1 MCVACV
7 LHLVVHVQ
15 IRSKLVHDL
24 INEAYLPKP
33 HHKFSGSRGAGIL
46 LDTGTP
52 THGNKSTSV
61 VKQGFNKTCHIC
73 KLDAQRSYAYASIVN
88 FDNESLQSLKQHN
101 QADRSNVFFV
111 ESLQFSKIHN
121 KTLFAGSALADAYN
135 KMVLALLQE
144 PRINL
149 RFVIFEN
156 SRAGVGNKLR
166 GLGAAVLIAL
176 KERRIVLLGEKM
188 TWFADFYSD
197 GLSNWLVSRV
207 HVFNIHIH
215 HAALK
220 FTSKHEIPFQRWR
233 RFVLERKN
241 EKFWYCNWGSVPHD
255 LHSLEIWDGCFGIP
269 AVSGWER
276 THFLNP
282 VSPCPKNTCFTQADG
297 SVRNLY
303 FITCWQ
309 IANLALVR
317 ANDRFL
323 NQISKLKD
331 LLEWETYDTRLGLQI
346 RACVDCGRNHITNE
360 TFIINSIKCIE
371 AQVLQVQA
379 AHGKETKIAVYCA
392 TDKALWI
399 SKVALAL
406 EHTNVTVLSHGSRS
420 KFIQTA
426 NGGSFDKLLS
436 PMLDFHMLGETASI
450 VVPHFTSFSNFA
462 AARTRRMLY
471 TGSPTGVGAELC
483 KPIFSDIFV
492 RNTPVYSN
500 AHCASQTVKL

>member
-15 IRSKLVHDL
+15 FRSKLVHDI
-24 INEAYLPKP
+24 INEAYLPTH
-33 HHKFSGSRGAGIL
+33 HHKFSGSRSAVIL
-46 LDTGTP
+46 SDTGTP
-52 THGNKSTSV
+52 THRNKSKSV
-61 VKQGFNKTCHIC
+61 LKQAFNKICHNC
-73 KLDAQRSYAYASIVN
+73 KIDVQQSYAHARIVN
-88 FDNESLQSLKQHN
+88 FHNESSQSFKSHN
-101 QADRSNVFFV
+101 ETDGLNVFST
-111 ESLQFSKIHN
+111 ERLQISTMQNTTF
-121 KTLFAGSALADAYN
+121 FAGSALADAYN
-135 KMVLALLQE
+135 KMVLALLEE
-144 PRINL
+144 PRTNL

-188 TWFADFYSD
+188 TWFADYYSD

-207 HVFNIHIH
+207 HVFNIHIDRT
-215 HAALK
+215 ALK
-220 FTSKHEIPFQRWR
+220 SASKHEIPFQRWQ
-233 RFVLERKN
+233 RFVLEAQNK
-241 EKFWYCNWGSVPHD
+241 KLWYCNWGSVPHD
-255 LHSLEIWDGCFGIP
+255 LHTLEIWDGCFGIP
-269 AVSGWER
+269 AVPGWKR
-276 THFLNP
+276 IHFLNP
-282 VSPCPKNTCFTQADG
+282 ISPLPKNTGFTQADG

-317 ANDRFL
+317 ASDRFL
-323 NQISKLKD
+323 NEISKFKD
-331 LLEWETYDTRLGLQI
+331 LLQWETYDTRLGLQI
-346 RACVDCGRNHITNE
+346 RACVDCGRNHITDE
-360 TFIINSIKCIE
+360 TLITNSIKCIE

-379 AHGKETKIAVYCA
+379 AHAKKTKIAVYCA
-392 TDKALWI
+392 TDNALWI

-406 EHTNVTVLSHGSRS
+406 EHANVTVLSHGSRS

-426 NGGSFDKLLS
+426 HGGSFDKLLS

-450 VVPHFTSFSNFA
+450 VVPRFTSFSNLA

-471 TGSPTGVGAELC
+471 TGSPTGVGAQIC

-492 RNTPVYSN
+492 QNTPVYSN
-500 AHCASQTVKL
+500 AHCASHTVKL